1 MAEVGLGRQN
11 KREDIG
17 KYFEKNQR
25 VTLIKQIILISP
37 TSKVLSIQYIK
48 YLLNKNFKI
57 RINTVMMGRRIMK
70 T

>member
-1 MAEVGLGRQN
+1 MAGGWAGRTS
-11 KREDIG
+11 EDIG
-17 KYFEKNQR
+17 KYFEKFKR